1 MRKNTILII
10 SILAMLLLAGSLMG
24 FTITI
29 HTITNRTGN
38 ASVEISNYYTGYVY
52 DTVGPYNI
60 VPNSNNTQESSQLSS
75 QYYYKATLTA
85 YNGYAYVTQVRYFNV
100 NTESIT
106 FNVDLSGTEP
116 DDPPAGN

>member
-1 MRKNTILII
+1 MRKSTTIII

-24 FTITI
+24 FTIDIYTN
-29 HTITNRTGN
+29 TNRSGT
-38 ASVEISNYYTGYVY
+38 ATVVITEYISGDRW

-60 VPNSNNTQESSQLSS
+60 VTNSNNHQESRELPTE
-75 QYYYKATLTA
+75 YYYKATLTA

-100 NTESIT
+100 NTASIT
-106 FNVDLSGTEP
+106 FTVDLSGTEP